1 MTNEIIDS
9 KFNLLGG
16 QSPYIKAVY
25 GIVPSRPTSC
35 KIGALDFP
43 HDARFTNATERIIVQ
58 QWCGERKAGFGI
70 WSTKP
75 IPGNHPAEPIML

>member
-16 QSPYIKAVY
+16 QSPYIKALY
-25 GIVPSRPTSC
+25 GILPCRPTSC
-35 KIGALDFP
+35 KIGALDFL
-43 HDARFTNATERIIVQ
+43 HDARFTNAIERIVQ
-58 QWCGERKAGFGI
+58 QWRGERKAGFGI
-70 WSTKP
+70 WSTKR